1 MPQHQVEANIERL
14 RSGAKEEAAKE
25 LKLFFILQKIAADQ
39 NVDVTEGEL
48 NGRIAMLAAQRGMRP
63 EKMKQTM
70 SKDGSLANMYV
81 QMREQKA
88 VDNLLA
94 SAQVEEVD
102 VKPGEQAPGSGEHS
116 AT

>member
-1 MPQHQVEANIERL
+1 
-14 RSGAKEEAAKE
+14 
-25 LKLFFILQKIAADQ
+25 
-39 NVDVTEGEL
+39 
-48 NGRIAMLAAQRGMRP
+48 MLAAQRGMRP

-94 SAQVEEVD
+94 TAEVEEVD
-102 VKPGEQAPGSGEHS
+102 VKPGEQAPGSEHS